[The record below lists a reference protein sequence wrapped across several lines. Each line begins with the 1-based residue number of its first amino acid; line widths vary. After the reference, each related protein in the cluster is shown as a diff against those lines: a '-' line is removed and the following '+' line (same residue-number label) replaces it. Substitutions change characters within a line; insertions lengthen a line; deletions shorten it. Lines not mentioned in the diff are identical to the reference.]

1 MYLLR
6 YVKVA
11 ICYSINMEL
20 NKLINKIHKLIEAK
34 EIKTIS
40 QPNMAKRI
48 GVSSRTYIEYS
59 RGTNK
64 PLGMKALLN
73 MLNELEDEE
82 IVKVIRLW
90 KETNNDKTNV
100 FIKFKQKLAVL
111 LHYYPE
117 ISKLHIMTCHEIILP
132 RKFSL

>member
-90 KETNNDKTNV
+90 KETNNDKTSQDRDILEESCSQEQNKEEKS
-100 FIKFKQKLAVL
+100 IKK
-111 LHYYPE
+111 YP
-117 ISKLHIMTCHEIILP
+117 SKRE
-132 RKFSL
+132 K

>member
-1 MYLLR
+1 
-6 YVKVA
+6 
-11 ICYSINMEL
+11 MEL

-90 KETNNDKTNV
+90 KETNNDKTSQDRDILEESCSQEQNKEEKS
-100 FIKFKQKLAVL
+100 IKK
-111 LHYYPE
+111 YP
-117 ISKLHIMTCHEIILP
+117 SKRE
-132 RKFSL
+132 K

>member
-1 MYLLR
+1 
-6 YVKVA
+6 
-11 ICYSINMEL
+11 MEL
-20 NKLINKIHKLIEAK
+20 NLLINKIHKLIEAK

-48 GVSSRTYIEYS
+48 GVSSRTYTEYS

-90 KETNNDKTNV
+90 KEMNNDKTSQYTHL
-100 FIKFKQKLAVL
+100 FEEPYLQEQKDERKSEDKTL
-111 LHYYPE
+111 LKKNKKNE
-117 ISKLHIMTCHEIILP
+117 N
-132 RKFSL
+132 

>member
-90 KETNNDKTNV
+90 KETNNDKTSQDRHILEESCSQEQNKEEKS
-100 FIKFKQKLAVL
+100 IKK
-111 LHYYPE
+111 YP
-117 ISKLHIMTCHEIILP
+117 SKRE
-132 RKFSL
+132 K

>member
-90 KETNNDKTNV
+90 KETNNDKTSQDRDILEESCSQEQNKEEKS
-100 FIKFKQKLAVL
+100 IKK
-111 LHYYPE
+111 YPSE
-117 ISKLHIMTCHEIILP
+117 REK
-132 RKFSL
+132 